1 MSLIDQAVA
10 HFSAKETRSIEVPE
24 WGVTLYAKNLTLDD
38 KAKWLKRAQ
47 DDTTEYMLY
56 AVIFGLTDAQGDAV
70 FDIGDKPKLRK
81 HADPEVV
88 ARLASFVLA
97 VDAPTEEDREKNS

>member
-10 HFSAKETRSIEVPE
+10 HFSAKETRSITVPE

-38 KAKWLKRAQ
+38 KSKWLKRAQ

-56 AVIFGLTDAQGDAV
+56 AVIFGLTDEQGETV

-81 HADPEVV
+81 HTDPEIV
-88 ARLASFVLA
+88 ARLASFVLGTQA
-97 VDAPTEEDREKNS
+97 SSEEEREKNS